1 MIVLLLTS
9 LPCLWGILLCEIS
22 LSVNNQLSFHNPYDM
37 FRLQTCQTNCVL
49 QTKAAAI
56 HFRVGSKLHDEH
68 GRHALQ
74 QRKLMSCLLQPFFQ
88 VFIDKFVFASRPS
101 RLLSY
106 LSNMLC
112 NNFCE
117 HFQKLYDWLKNT
129 VRLFSAFCVMLGKF
143 IWVYLWFS
151 CLRVKPYLYFVI
163 SKELKPEG
171 KQITKKP
178 EVI

>member
-1 MIVLLLTS
+1 MSNKLCASNKGSSYSFSCGFKTSRWTWTPRTAAEKTNVLFVAATFS
-9 LPCLWGILLCEIS
+9 
-22 LSVNNQLSFHNPYDM
+22 SFYW
-37 FRLQTCQTNCVL
+37 QIC
-49 QTKAAAI
+49 
-56 HFRVGSKLHDEH
+56 
-68 GRHALQ
+68 
-74 QRKLMSCLLQPFFQ
+74 
-88 VFIDKFVFASRPS
+88 VFASRPS